1 MISRLTSRS
10 QRATVAVRRLRGA
23 GGLKHSC
30 RVGGVLR
37 TVSDHTARPLKP
49 RTRTDPGGL
58 RKRPPELRLLL
69 PCLACVGCPGQAV
82 PMGGPDSPTLITSV
96 QRAFRLL
103 EAVSAHENGAPAK
116 QLARETGLP
125 LATAYHL
132 LRTLV
137 HDGYLLK
144 LADGGFV
151 LGDKVETLH
160 TAGRVQVLLS
170 RVRPALAALRDDIGA
185 AAYLTFYEEGE
196 IRVAEIVD
204 APRAPRVDLWVG
216 FEDAGHATA
225 LGKSVLRQLDD
236 DSRRDYLS
244 RHHLADLTPRTITS
258 LPELL
263 RRLDSATPLA
273 PAVTDLEEYALGTVC
288 VAVPVY
294 RGDTLGSLGVSVPA
308 ERISQLREIR
318 ERLISTAG
326 RVTRS
331 LSLTI

>member
-1 MISRLTSRS
+1 
-10 QRATVAVRRLRGA
+10 
-23 GGLKHSC
+23 
-30 RVGGVLR
+30 
-37 TVSDHTARPLKP
+37 
-49 RTRTDPGGL
+49 
-58 RKRPPELRLLL
+58 
-69 PCLACVGCPGQAV
+69 
-82 PMGGPDSPTLITSV
+82 MGDGPTLITSV

-137 HDGYLLK
+137 HDGYLRK
-144 LADGGFV
+144 LDDGGFV
-151 LGDKVETLH
+151 LGDRLQTLH
-160 TAGRVQVLLS
+160 TSGRGQALLS
-170 RVRPALAALRDDIGA
+170 RVRPTLAALRDELGT

-204 APRAPRVDLWVG
+204 GPRAPRVDLWVG

-225 LGKSVLRQLDD
+225 LGKCVLRELDD
-236 DSRRDYLS
+236 EARKDYLS

-258 LPELL
+258 TLTLL
-263 RRLDSATPLA
+263 RQLDSSPVA
-273 PAVTDLEEYALGTVC
+273 PAVTDLEEYTLGTVC
-288 VAVPVY
+288 IAVPVY
-294 RGDTLGSLGVSVPA
+294 SGQILGSLGVSLPA
-308 ERISQLREIR
+308 DRLSRIEEVRA
-318 ERLISTAG
+318 RLLPTAD

>member
-1 MISRLTSRS
+1 M
-10 QRATVAVRRLRGA
+10 A
-23 GGLKHSC
+23 GQDG
-30 RVGGVLR
+30 
-37 TVSDHTARPLKP
+37 
-49 RTRTDPGGL
+49 
-58 RKRPPELRLLL
+58 
-69 PCLACVGCPGQAV
+69 
-82 PMGGPDSPTLITSV
+82 PTLITSV

-137 HDGYLLK
+137 HDGYVRK
-144 LADGGFV
+144 LEDGGFV
-151 LGDKVETLH
+151 LGDRLRTLH
-160 TAGRVQVLLS
+160 TSGRGQALLS
-170 RVRPALAALRDDIGA
+170 RVRPTLAALRDELA
-185 AAYLTFYEEGE
+185 TAAYLTFYEEGE

-204 APRAPRVDLWVG
+204 GPRTPRVDLWVG

-225 LGKSVLRQLDD
+225 LGKSVLREMDEEA
-236 DSRRDYLS
+236 RNDYLS

-258 LPELL
+258 TPELL
-263 RRLDSATPLA
+263 RQLDASPVA

-294 RGDTLGSLGVSVPA
+294 SGDVLGSLGVSLPVDRQP
-308 ERISQLREIR
+308 RLREIR
-318 ERLISTAG
+318 DRLIPTAN
-326 RVTRS
+326 RVTRG

>member
-1 MISRLTSRS
+1 
-10 QRATVAVRRLRGA
+10 
-23 GGLKHSC
+23 
-30 RVGGVLR
+30 
-37 TVSDHTARPLKP
+37 
-49 RTRTDPGGL
+49 
-58 RKRPPELRLLL
+58 
-69 PCLACVGCPGQAV
+69 
-82 PMGGPDSPTLITSV
+82 MGEHDGPTLITSV

-103 EAVSAHENGAPAK
+103 EAVSAHQNGAPAK

-137 HDGYLLK
+137 HDGYLRK
-144 LADGGFV
+144 LDDGGFV
-151 LGDKVETLH
+151 LGDKLQMMQST
-160 TAGRVQVLLS
+160 GRGQALLS
-170 RVRPALAALRDDIGA
+170 RVRPTLAALRDELTT

-204 APRAPRVDLWVG
+204 GPRAPRVDLWVG

-225 LGKSVLRQLDD
+225 LGKAVLRELDED
-236 DSRRDYLS
+236 NRKDYLS

-258 LPELL
+258 RPELL
-263 RRLDSATPLA
+263 RRLDTSPVA

-294 RGDTLGSLGVSVPA
+294 SGDTLGSLGVSMPVDRLSRLPD
-308 ERISQLREIR
+308 IR
-318 ERLISTAG
+318 ARLIPTAN

>member
-1 MISRLTSRS
+1 M
-10 QRATVAVRRLRGA
+10 GA
-23 GGLKHSC
+23 YDG
-30 RVGGVLR
+30 
-37 TVSDHTARPLKP
+37 
-49 RTRTDPGGL
+49 
-58 RKRPPELRLLL
+58 
-69 PCLACVGCPGQAV
+69 
-82 PMGGPDSPTLITSV
+82 PTLITSV

-137 HDGYLLK
+137 HDGYLRK
-144 LADGGFV
+144 LGDGGFV
-151 LGDKVETLH
+151 LGDRLQMLQTMSRGQ
-160 TAGRVQVLLS
+160 ALLS
-170 RVRPALAALRDDIGA
+170 RVRPTLAALRDELA
-185 AAYLTFYEEGE
+185 TAAYLTFYEDGE

-204 APRAPRVDLWVG
+204 SARAPRVFLWVG

-225 LGKSVLRQLDD
+225 LGKSVLRELDEEA
-236 DSRRDYLS
+236 RKDYLS

-258 LPELL
+258 RPELL
-263 RRLDSATPLA
+263 RRLDSSPVA
-273 PAVTDLEEYALGTVC
+273 PAVTDLEEYTLGTVC

-294 RGDTLGSLGVSVPA
+294 CGDTLGSLGVSMPV
-308 ERISQLREIR
+308 ERLSRLPEVR
-318 ERLISTAG
+318 ERLLPTAS

>member
-1 MISRLTSRS
+1 MG
-10 QRATVAVRRLRGA
+10 VRDG
-23 GGLKHSC
+23 
-30 RVGGVLR
+30 
-37 TVSDHTARPLKP
+37 
-49 RTRTDPGGL
+49 
-58 RKRPPELRLLL
+58 
-69 PCLACVGCPGQAV
+69 
-82 PMGGPDSPTLITSV
+82 PTLINSV
-96 QRAFRLL
+96 QRAMRLL

-137 HDGYLLK
+137 HDGYVRK
-144 LADGGFV
+144 LDDGGFV
-151 LGDKVETLH
+151 LGDKLQTLRS
-160 TAGRVQVLLS
+160 TGRAQALLN
-170 RVRPALAALRDDIGA
+170 RVRPTLAALRDELA
-185 AAYLTFYEEGE
+185 SAAYLTFYEDGE

-204 APRAPRVDLWVG
+204 GPGTPRVDLWVG

-225 LGKSVLRQLDD
+225 LGKAVLRELDED
-236 DSRRDYLS
+236 ARQDYLS

-263 RRLDSATPLA
+263 RRLETPPLA

-294 RGDTLGSLGVSVPA
+294 SGDTLGSLGVSLPSN
-308 ERISQLREIR
+308 RLSRLPEIR
-318 ERLISTAG
+318 ERLLPTAS

>member
-1 MISRLTSRS
+1 M
-10 QRATVAVRRLRGA
+10 GA
-23 GGLKHSC
+23 
-30 RVGGVLR
+30 
-37 TVSDHTARPLKP
+37 
-49 RTRTDPGGL
+49 
-58 RKRPPELRLLL
+58 
-69 PCLACVGCPGQAV
+69 
-82 PMGGPDSPTLITSV
+82 PDSPTLITSV

-137 HDGYLLK
+137 HDGYLRK
-144 LADGGFV
+144 LGDGGFV
-151 LGDKVETLH
+151 LGDKVQTLH
-160 TAGRVQVLLS
+160 AAGRAQVLLS
-170 RVRPALAALRDDIGA
+170 RVRPTLAALRDELA
-185 AAYLTFYEEGE
+185 AATYLTFYEEGE

-204 APRAPRVDLWVG
+204 GPRAPRVDLWVG

-225 LGKSVLRQLDD
+225 LGKSVLRELDE

-263 RRLDSATPLA
+263 RRLDSPPLA

-308 ERISQLREIR
+308 ERLARLQEIR
-318 ERLISTAG
+318 DRLLAG
-326 RVTRS
+326 ASRVTRS